1 MSTQSRGERNCNP
14 LNLRPSGDNWDG
26 LRVPQTDPGYLQF
39 ISNYHGL
46 RAGAKNLLT
55 YFRVHK
61 RRTVFDII
69 RHWAPESDN
78 NPTSAYTQ
86 IVAAALGVS
95 PTAPINLDNA
105 TILRTTME
113 AMIKVECGS
122 QPFSRLDLET
132 AINAAYASHSAP
144 PVNPPVTDVTTPVTH
159 AVPPPADPA
168 PPRDEIVPPKPAAP
182 ATPPLV
188 DQPSAAPTRKL
199 IVGGSVG
206 AVAFVIMAIWNRL
219 FPTVPIPAEYA
230 TEIAGGVILVVTLVT
245 QYFTRNRA
253 TDVPPAQPA
262 PDQVRN
268 P

>member
-1 MSTQSRGERNCNP
+1 MSTQTRGLRNCNP
-14 LNLRPSGDNWDG
+14 LNLRPSGDNWEG
-26 LRVPQTDPGYLQF
+26 LRNPQTDPGYLQF

-61 RRTVFDII
+61 RRTVYDII
-69 RHWAPESDN
+69 RNWAPESDN
-78 NPTSAYTQ
+78 NPTSAYVQT
-86 IVAAALGVS
+86 VCKALSVD
-95 PTAPINLDNA
+95 PNDTINLDNA
-105 TILRTTME
+105 NVLRALME
-113 AMIKVECGS
+113 VMIQVECGS
-122 QPFSRLDLET
+122 QPFTRLDLET

-144 PVNPPVTDVTTPVTH
+144 PVNPPVTDVSTPVTP
-159 AVPPPADPA
+159 AVPPPAEPVK
-168 PPRDEIVPPKPAAP
+168 PREEIVPPKPATP

-219 FPTVPIPAEYA
+219 FPAVPIPAEYA

-268 P
+268 S